1 MPKFKIVIEYDG
13 TNFIGWQKQSNGPS
27 IQEKIEKAIYQLTG
41 DRTSLYGAGRT
52 DAGVHAKGQVAH
64 FDIKKKFNIN
74 NIRDGLNQYLKPY
87 PIGILK
93 AIKVDDDF
101 NARFFAKKRTYKY
114 FIINRRTPLT
124 LDKDRSWGVFKK
136 LDIEKIIYESKF
148 FLGKHNM
155 KAFRSVDC
163 QSKST
168 IKTIDEIIIQEK
180 DERISIEVSARSFLH
195 SQVRIMVGTL
205 VEIGKGKI
213 KKSIKKI
220 IESEDRSQ
228 AGITAPA
235 CGLYLIKVDY

>member
-101 NARFFAKKRTYKY
+101 NARFFAKKRTYK
-114 FIINRRTPLT
+114 
-124 LDKDRSWGVFKK
+124 
-136 LDIEKIIYESKF
+136 
-148 FLGKHNM
+148 
-155 KAFRSVDC
+155 
-163 QSKST
+163 
-168 IKTIDEIIIQEK
+168 
-180 DERISIEVSARSFLH
+180 
-195 SQVRIMVGTL
+195 
-205 VEIGKGKI
+205 
-213 KKSIKKI
+213 
-220 IESEDRSQ
+220 
-228 AGITAPA
+228 
-235 CGLYLIKVDY
+235 